1 MDEKDRK
8 IIELFHSRSE
18 DAIAEVEARYARLAL
33 STAKNILSSRE
44 DAEECVSDA
53 LGVLWEKIPPENPD
67 PLLAYFLRVVR
78 NISLN
83 RRREKNAKKRAD
95 GENLPIDELAD
106 VIAFDDR
113 EEDSA
118 LIRDALNGF
127 LASLDKK
134 DRNLFL
140 RRFWF
145 EDDMKEIAEK
155 LGISENNARVRL
167 TRLKAKLRK
176 HLEKEGIDV

>member
-8 IIELFHSRSE
+8 IIALVHARSE
-18 DAIAEVEARYARLAL
+18 EAIAEIQSKYGRLAL
-33 STAKNILSSRE
+33 GTANNILRSRE

-53 LGVLWEKIPPENPD
+53 VNVLWNRIPPENPD
-67 PLLAYFLRVVR
+67 PLLPYFLRIVR

-83 RRREKNAKKRAD
+83 RRREKNAKKRSD
-95 GENLPIDELAD
+95 GEALPIDELAD
-106 VIAFDDR
+106 VIAFDDC

-118 LIRDALNGF
+118 SIRDALNGF
-127 LASLDKK
+127 LLSLRK
-134 DRNLFL
+134 DDRILFL

-145 EDDMKEIAEK
+145 EDDMKEIAEM
-155 LGISENNARVRL
+155 LGISENNAKVRL
-167 TRLKAKLRK
+167 TRLIAKLRK